1 MNDLPEKLN
10 NQLIAISLVAVGY
23 GAFEWHRGGGLIW
36 RFVVGLF
43 GYFLLAGIWQAFRK
57 KSR

>member
-10 NQLIAISLVAVGY
+10 NHLIAISLLAVGY
-23 GAFEWHRGGGLIW
+23 AAFEWYKGGGVIW

-43 GYFLLAGIWQAFRK
+43 GYLLLAGIWQAFRK
-57 KSR
+57 KNR